1 MWMCHAMLFGSV
13 GYALGSPNIII
24 KKVYM
29 RKNMTD
35 GAKQNMT
42 KRRNGVEQ
50 LER

>member
-1 MWMCHAMLFGSV
+1 MSHTMFFGSV
-13 GYALGSPNIII
+13 GYVLGSPNIVT

-35 GAKQNMT
+35 GVKQNMT
-42 KRRNGVEQ
+42 KMRNGIEQ